1 MSRRSGLWVGLK
13 IVTNIADGTG
23 TAEVSPERLKF
34 VTPDLMFDGQP
45 FTPNMN
51 LGMNVRAQ
59 ALEMERSLYTRRL
72 EVAKRYARENKLNNV
87 VFPNPDAWLGIIT
100 AGKTYND
107 LRQSFLELGL
117 DDAALR
123 RYGVRILKMGM
134 LFPMEPTAVRE
145 FAPGLEEIFVIEGKR
160 PFLEMFAKKVVFGT
174 DNAPRHVGTF
184 DADEKRRQSSCR

>member
-87 VFPNPDAWLGIIT
+87 VFPNSDAWLGIIT

-107 LRQSFLELGL
+107 LRQCFLELGL

-134 LFPMEPTAVRE
+134 LFPMEPTVPPD
-145 FAPGLEEIFVIEGKR
+145 FPQGLEDIFPIQEKR
-160 PFLEMFAKKVVFGT
+160 PLPQTLPK
-174 DNAPRHVGTF
+174 NAPHP
-184 DADEKRRQSSCR
+184 